1 MFESFSKLYAKLPPQ
16 QHSHSYHSLHSSGSR
31 TALELTAVDSCEQ
44 QERCSITTSL
54 VKQLTS
60 SSAERLL
67 LRVPIGRVPSCL
79 RLSTVSPLSTSSTS
93 LSCRL
98 SWRFS
103 VFPAHLPSPSLRT
116 VFCWW
121 QPSVLV
127 VAAVVEWIDLSV
139 LCVLCVVSRVSSFF
153 RLFLL
158 PPPKC
163 GWSAVVVLAICCAIG
178 HGCSECG
185 SCFLTRDWLR
195 HEAMSWSS

>member
-79 RLSTVSPLSTSSTS
+79 RLSTVCPLSTSSTP

-98 SWRFS
+98 SWRFFCFPRPPPFA
-103 VFPAHLPSPSLRT
+103 VFAN
-116 VFCWW
+116 C
-121 QPSVLV
+121 VLL
-127 VAAVVEWIDLSV
+127 VAAQRVGSSSSGRVDRSV
-139 LCVLCVVSRVSSFF
+139 CVVCVVCCVSCVFVLPTSSCC
-153 RLFLL
+153 L
-158 PPPKC
+158 PP
-163 GWSAVVVLAICCAIG
+163 SAGGVLLL
-178 HGCSECG
+178 S
-185 SCFLTRDWLR
+185 
-195 HEAMSWSS
+195 